1 VDSSLAIR
9 AAAIQGACIIFLA
22 IVMALLFSD
31 SFFEDWGWLVGPLA
45 WIGCAVVTAS
55 RLNLPFPEAILGAI
69 GAGIISLLAVVI
81 GLHWIGAVVAVIL
94 FGLWCG
100 RLQPFD
106 VDRAARTRRA
116 RARV

>member
-1 VDSSLAIR
+1 MDSSLAIR
-9 AAAIQGACIIFLA
+9 AAVIQGVCILILA
-22 IVMALLFSD
+22 ILMALLFSD

-69 GAGIISLLAVVI
+69 GAGILSLLAVVI

-94 FGLWCG
+94 FGIWCG
-100 RLQPFD
+100 RLRPVD
-106 VDRAARTRRA
+106 VHRTRARRA
-116 RARV
+116 RA